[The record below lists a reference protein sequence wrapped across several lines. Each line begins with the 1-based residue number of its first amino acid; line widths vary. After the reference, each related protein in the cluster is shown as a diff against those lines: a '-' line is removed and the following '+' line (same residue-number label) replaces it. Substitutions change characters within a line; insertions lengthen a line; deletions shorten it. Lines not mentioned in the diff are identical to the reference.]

1 MSAQRIATLEESR
14 DLQLR
19 AGQVFLPRTPVTNRG
34 VICGPMGTHNRP
46 C

>member
-19 AGQVFLPRTPVTNRG
+19 AGQVFLPSNARDKPR